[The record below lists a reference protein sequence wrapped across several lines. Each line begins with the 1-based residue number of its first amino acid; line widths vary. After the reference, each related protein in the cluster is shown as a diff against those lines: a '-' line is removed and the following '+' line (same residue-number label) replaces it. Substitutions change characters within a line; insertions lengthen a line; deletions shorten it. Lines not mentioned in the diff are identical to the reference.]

1 MVQVW
6 EFIYELIYI
15 LLSDAKLAAPAQ
27 SMAGRSITDDE
38 YFAWKMEYDLSGE
51 LIEK

>member
-1 MVQVW
+1 MQNW
-6 EFIYELIYI
+6 LRQRKAWQ
-15 LLSDAKLAAPAQ
+15 D
-27 SMAGRSITDDE
+27 GSITDDE